1 VESESLVSGDQ
12 RLALNYAVNSWRM
25 PCFVTNHSQE
35 LFKQM
40 SLRRKQVED
49 PTSRVPVQEQM
60 LTAVL
65 RELAP
70 KRLLCTSVG
79 RGQTAIAASEAF
91 HDCEVTCHF
100 MDLFYASA
108 TQALA
113 TMTNLK
119 VVCTPDFPA
128 ETFDHVLIPI
138 RSSGDAE
145 LARDRLQSGHI
156 ALEIGGRLI
165 TATDNE
171 KDTWLHGEM
180 KKLFPKVTRR
190 PLDEG
195 VVYLATK
202 TEPLKKIKNFECEFA
217 FRDQGRLLR
226 LISRPGVF
234 NHRKLDGGARALI
247 KAMTVN
253 EGDRVLDIGCGCGAV
268 AIAAASRFPSVQA
281 LAVDSDC
288 RAVHCTER
296 GAALNELTNVT
307 TALNCNGDAG
317 IADTYDLVV
326 GNPPYFSQYQIAFL
340 FLRAAFRAL
349 KEGGRVMMVTKTPN
363 WFDEHMP
370 EWFQEI
376 DIQPVSN
383 YYIASGRKTF

>member
-1 VESESLVSGDQ
+1 MSRRRQPAEE
-12 RLALNYAVNSWRM
+12 
-25 PCFVTNHSQE
+25 NHT
-35 LFKQM
+35 
-40 SLRRKQVED
+40 RA
-49 PTSRVPVQEQM
+49 PIQEQM

-65 RELAP
+65 QEIHP

-79 RGQTAIAASEAF
+79 RGQTAIMASEMF
-91 HDCEVTCHF
+91 PECDVTCHF
-100 MDLFYASA
+100 MDIFYATA
-108 TQALA
+108 TQDLA
-113 TMTNLK
+113 TQTNLK

-128 ETFDHVLIPI
+128 ETVDHVMIPI

-145 LARDRLQSGHI
+145 LARDRLQSGHV

-171 KDTWLHGEM
+171 DDTWLHDEM
-180 KKLFPKVTRR
+180 RKLFPKVTRR
-190 PLDEG
+190 PLANG

-202 TEPLKKIKNFECEFA
+202 TENLKKVKNFECEFA
-217 FRDQGRLLR
+217 FRDHERLIQ

-234 NHRKLDGGARALI
+234 SHRKLDGGARALI
-247 KAMTVN
+247 KAMTIN

-268 AIAAASRFPSVQA
+268 AIAAAARSPGVQA

-296 GAALNELTNVT
+296 GTQLNQLTNVST
-307 TALNCNGDAG
+307 SMNCTGDAG
-317 IADTYDLVV
+317 GFESFDLVV

-340 FLRAAFRAL
+340 FLRTAARAL
-349 KEGGRVMMVTKTPN
+349 KSGGRVMMVTKTPN

-370 EWFQEI
+370 QWFNQIE
-376 DIQPVSN
+376 IQPVSN
-383 YYIASGRKTF
+383 YYVASGRKAR